1 MGICKT
7 VGTGKVLIGKVV
19 LGIAVLG
26 LGIGMKG
33 AVSSAAAAENA
44 IGITTRDGKSMS
56 FTAVENTEEEA
67 VFSLNSDGS
76 ARLKSGSIGMGADST
91 IKVGKIKV
99 KNTVKKK
106 SAQAS
111 AKNKKAKIKK
121 ESKTKTISIELV
133 TAAEN
138 KGIAVIEKKRENMAE
153 VALEEGDT
161 ITANGGVTATAGKG
175 GAVLKVSYDTKTK
188 KAVWE
193 LLSGS
198 VSNEGG
204 LLVTL
209 FPGDTK
215 TKLPIGV
222 EGSEDVM
229 VTAKKDGTYRVKI
242 SSEDTGFSLAEES
255 YMGREGTIVY
265 TIDTD
270 SNVYVHSITLRP
282 GEMTDEIMTGGKRMT
297 ISNAGTEGE
306 IKVQSGNL
314 ATITADSGSKMEVGL
329 GKKSRTYTAPVSETG
344 KVTYEIHK
352 NNQLEQRR
360 EKEDTPGESSVPS
373 MTAEQSQLF
382 FMNGVNNFLHMVQGN
397 RDVGRIV
404 EINE

>member
-7 VGTGKVLIGKVV
+7 VRTGKVLIGKVV

-44 IGITTRDGKSMS
+44 IGITTKDGKSMS
-56 FTAVENTEEEA
+56 FTAVENTDKEA

-175 GAVLKVSYDTKTK
+175 GAVLKVSYDTKTR

-209 FPGDTK
+209 YPGDTK

-270 SNVYVHSITLRP
+270 SNVYVHSITLQP

-297 ISNAGTEGE
+297 ISNAGTEGK

-329 GKKSRTYTAPVSETG
+329 GKKSRTYTASVSETG

-352 NNQLEQRR
+352 NNQLEQRK

>member
-19 LGIAVLG
+19 LGIAVFG

-99 KNTVKKK
+99 K
-106 SAQAS
+106 
-111 AKNKKAKIKK
+111 K

-175 GAVLKVSYDTKTK
+175 GAVLKVSYDTKTR

-204 LLVTL
+204 LLVNL

-270 SNVYVHSITLRP
+270 SNVYVHSITLQP

-297 ISNAGTEGE
+297 ISNAGTEGK

-352 NNQLEQRR
+352 NNQLEQRK

>member
-106 SAQAS
+106 SAQAA

-270 SNVYVHSITLRP
+270 SNVYVHSITLQP

-297 ISNAGTEGE
+297 ISNAGTEGK

-352 NNQLEQRR
+352 NNQLEQRK